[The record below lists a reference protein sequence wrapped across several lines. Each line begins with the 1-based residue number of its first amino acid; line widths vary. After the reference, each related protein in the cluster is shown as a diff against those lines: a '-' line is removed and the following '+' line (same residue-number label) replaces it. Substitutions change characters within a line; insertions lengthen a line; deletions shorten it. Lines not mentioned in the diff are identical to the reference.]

1 MDWEIWFG
9 LVIFVVVVV
18 VYVGPL
24 IFSMEE
30 SKVNIHVFKMQVE
43 YRHQCIVSKDIH
55 ILQRRSSPD
64 PMSGFHFPSNSLLGV
79 IIFTSVW
86 VFDRY

>member
-1 MDWEIWFG
+1 MDWKIWHG
-9 LVIFVVVVV
+9 LVIFVIVVV
-18 VYVGPL
+18 VYVVPL

-30 SKVNIHVFKMQVE
+30 SNVNIHVFEMQVE

-55 ILQRRSSPD
+55 ILQSRSAPD
-64 PMSGFHFPSNSLLGV
+64 LMSGFHFPINSLLGV

-86 VFDRY
+86 VLGRY